1 MVLEGVHLVPGMLP
15 GAFDERALVVQCVL
29 AIEDEEAHAAHFWIR
44 GTASDGLRPMEK
56 YLDWLPEIRV
66 IQDYL
71 VARARREG
79 VPVIHNRN
87 IDGAIS
93 DVIELVLARAEEL
106 QRVESA

>member
-1 MVLEGVHLVPGMLP
+1 M
-15 GAFDERALVVQCVL
+15 
-29 AIEDEEAHAAHFWIR
+29 
-44 GTASDGLRPMEK
+44 
-56 YLDWLPEIRV
+56 